1 MVGLCKLFNT
11 RTPYIFLPVH
21 ISICQ
26 NDAKGQRSED
36 SDAVIDT

>member
-1 MVGLCKLFNT
+1 MVGPGKLLNT

-26 NDAKGQRSED
+26 NDAKGQSSED
-36 SDAVIDT
+36 SDTVIDT